1 MPISGRLVPELSM
14 ISNQVTDWICNTNRR
29 KVSPWNYGVL
39 NPPLIAT
46 YEDADNSKGA
56 ALDNCFCFIDKTVW
70 PISWPMSN
78 QWVVYNGH
86 KRMHAFKF
94 QAVTLPN
101 RLIANMKEHSY
112 VSFHLSILKLAALTI
127 FKITSFTT
135 FPHIKKIYIK
145 DPSDRCWKYLIS
157 STPITL
163 VIKLISGRN
172 FLLCIPSG
180 ENELLKI
187 LSSTYIS
194 VSFFS
199 TTSLWKMDIRE
210 ISSAFHSN
218 GWIKLLNWWII
229 SGLVKDTGVQIGTVE
244 DNPLF

>member
-1 MPISGRLVPELSM
+1 MLYR
-14 ISNQVTDWICNTNRR
+14 
-29 KVSPWNYGVL
+29 WN
-39 NPPLIAT
+39 
-46 YEDADNSKGA
+46 
-56 ALDNCFCFIDKTVW
+56 
-70 PISWPMSN
+70 ISWPMSN

-101 RLIANMKEHSY
+101 RLIANMKEYSY
-112 VSFHLSILKLAALTI
+112 VSFHLSLMKLAALSI

-135 FPHIKKIYIK
+135 FRHIKKIYIE

-172 FLLCIPSG
+172 FLLGVHSFRRKWAV
-180 ENELLKI
+180 ENT

-218 GWIKLLNWWII
+218 GWIKLLN
-229 SGLVKDTGVQIGTVE
+229 G
-244 DNPLF
+244 

>member
-56 ALDNCFCFIDKTVW
+56 ALDNCFCFIDETVW

-157 STPITL
+157 STRITL

-172 FLLCIPSG
+172 FLLGMHSFRRKWAV
-180 ENELLKI
+180 ENTL
-187 LSSTYIS
+187 
-194 VSFFS
+194 
-199 TTSLWKMDIRE
+199 
-210 ISSAFHSN
+210 
-218 GWIKLLNWWII
+218 
-229 SGLVKDTGVQIGTVE
+229 
-244 DNPLF
+244 